1 MREPRRRFIP
11 FSITGITRRTI
22 FGTLLLAIVATPA
35 ALDLCA
41 KDKRR
46 AKAAKEQKQND
57 AAKAQPAA
65 KESPDSKDAL
75 AKDPVTKDPDA
86 KDPVAKD
93 PAAKDPAA
101 KDPVA
106 KDLAVTK
113 EQKQDDVSTPTIIA
127 NAPVVAPEQ
136 TKGKD
141 ESKEADP
148 AAEKSKD
155 PAVDKAKNQETDK
168 AKSSDKPKTGDKTS
182 EKVSERAPEKTP
194 EKSTVAR
201 TVDDRTRPVVSLK
214 EPKPAIAPA
223 LEAARGSREAL
234 RKIPGYT
241 CTFSKQEQ
249 LKKGAAI
256 RHTMSLKFR
265 REPFS
270 VYLKYVD
277 PSAGREVIYV
287 EGRNN
292 GKLQVHEASGLASLI
307 GTISVSPTGNEAM
320 KENKYPLTMIGMEK
334 MLERFIADW
343 EESQKHADTKVQHY
357 PQAKLGEVE
366 CLMYEVA
373 HPEKR
378 EPFKFHMSRVY
389 FDKKT
394 LLPIRAEQYAFPA
407 KSGAQP
413 LLVEEYTYSDV
424 KADASLSE
432 TDFDV
437 KNEKYGFK

>member
-1 MREPRRRFIP
+1 MTLG
-11 FSITGITRRTI
+11 S
-22 FGTLLLAIVATPA
+22 LLLAIVATPA

-46 AKAAKEQKQND
+46 ARAAKEQKQDD
-57 AAKAQPAA
+57 AAKDQPVAKDQSTPKEPPVVTAPIA
-65 KESPDSKDAL
+65 KEPV
-75 AKDPVTKDPDA
+75 AKETIA
-86 KDPVAKD
+86 KDPVAIDPEVAKELKQD
-93 PAAKDPAA
+93 APAATAI
-101 KDPVA
+101 
-106 KDLAVTK
+106 T
-113 EQKQDDVSTPTIIA
+113 A
-127 NAPVVAPEQ
+127 NAPAIAADP
-136 TKGKD
+136 TKTQD
-141 ESKEADP
+141 ESKDAGS
-148 AAEKSKD
+148 AVEKSKD
-155 PAVDKAKNQETDK
+155 PAVAKVKD
-168 AKSSDKPKTGDKTS
+168 SDKPKTDNKTPEKTS
-182 EKVSERAPEKTP
+182 EKAPEKPADKST

-201 TVDDRTRPVVSLK
+201 AVDDRTRPVVSLK
-214 EPKPAIAPA
+214 APKPAIAPA
-223 LEAARGSREAL
+223 LEAARSSREAI

-287 EGRNN
+287 EGRNS

-334 MLERFIADW
+334 MLERFIDDW
-343 EESQKHADTKVQHY
+343 EISQKHADTKVQHY
-357 PQAKLGEVE
+357 PQAKLGDVE

-378 EPFKFHMSRVY
+378 EPFKFYMSRVY

-407 KSGAQP
+407 KPGAQP
-413 LLVEEYTYSDV
+413 MLVEEYTYSDV
-424 KADASLSE
+424 KTDASLSE
-432 TDFDV
+432 ADFDV
-437 KNEKYGFK
+437 KNERYGFK